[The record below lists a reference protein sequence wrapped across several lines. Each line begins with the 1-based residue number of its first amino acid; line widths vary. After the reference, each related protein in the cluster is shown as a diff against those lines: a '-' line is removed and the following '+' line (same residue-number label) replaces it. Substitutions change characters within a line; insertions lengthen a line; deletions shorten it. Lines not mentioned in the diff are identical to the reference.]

1 MLKKSLNSLTNKLIF
16 TIGLLM
22 TLTGLLSAY
31 LYLKYQEDLMLKN
44 LVNQVEISSEIIR
57 RGLHYGMLSSKRE
70 IIEQTID
77 AVKEAEGVRVIRIFD
92 IEGRIFYSSKRDDL
106 GRLIDKQVEE
116 DCKGCHG
123 GGNSRLNFTEKRS
136 CWRIGRLPSG
146 ERVINFIKPIMNE
159 PACYT
164 AQCHRHRK
172 DQEVLGFI
180 ETSFST
186 SSVDS
191 LIRKNKINT
200 LVYGA
205 SFIVLISVF
214 LCFILWKFVT
224 KPLSLLEEGMKNI
237 ARGNLDHRVDLRTK
251 DEMGLLA
258 ETFNSMAQ
266 ELKES
271 RHKLEEWTKCLEEEV
286 QKKTIEIKK
295 AQEQLMN
302 AEKLASLGRMAAG
315 FAHEL
320 NSPLTGIIT
329 FAHLIMK
336 RLPPEDKENRE
347 DLQVIIDQ
355 AERCSKIIKGLL
367 GFSRKTGYEKTLT
380 DINSLIERTVAMVKN
395 QAKFHNIEFRLN
407 LQKLPQIMVDSHQ
420 MEQVFLNLL
429 INAAD
434 AMNERGMITISSRL
448 VQNLED
454 PSTVTSPLSK
464 EFIELEF
471 TDTGPGIPEEYLSK
485 IFEPFFTT
493 KPPGK
498 GTGLGL
504 SVSYGIIKR
513 HGGTIFVKS
522 SLGKGAS
529 FFIRLPVK
537 SETSD

>member
-1 MLKKSLNSLTNKLIF
+1 MIKRSLASLTNKLIF

-22 TLTGLLSAY
+22 TITGLLSAY
-31 LYLKYQEDLMLKN
+31 LYLKYQEDLMLQN
-44 LVNQVEISSEIIR
+44 LITQVEISSELIK
-57 RGLHYGMLSSKRE
+57 RGLRYGMLTAKRE
-70 IIEQTID
+70 IIDQTID
-77 AVKEAEGVRVIRIFD
+77 AVKGAEGVRFIRIVD
-92 IEGRIFYSSKRDDL
+92 TDGKIFYSSDRKEISHFIESRAIKEYLNLYQQEDYKIKAPEKDL
-106 GRLIDKQVEE
+106 WKIERL
-116 DCKGCHG
+116 
-123 GGNSRLNFTEKRS
+123 R
-136 CWRIGRLPSG
+136 SG

-164 AQCHRHRK
+164 ADCHRHSK
-172 DQEVLGFI
+172 SKPVIGFI

-186 SSVDS
+186 ATVDS
-191 LIRKNKINT
+191 LIKKNRLNT
-200 LVYGA
+200 IIYGV
-205 SFIVLISVF
+205 SFIAAISVV
-214 LCFILWKFVT
+214 LCFILWRFVT
-224 KPLSLLEEGMKNI
+224 RPLGLLEEGMKNI
-237 ARGNLDHRVDLRTK
+237 AKGNLDHRIELKTR

-286 QKKTIEIKK
+286 EKKTIEIKK

-329 FAHLIMK
+329 FAHLMMK
-336 RLPPEDKENRE
+336 RLPEHDRENRE

-355 AERCSKIIKGLL
+355 AERCSRIIKGLL
-367 GFSRKTGYEKTLT
+367 GFSRKAGYEKTLT
-380 DINSLIERTVAMVKN
+380 DINNLIERTVAMVQN
-395 QAKFHNIEFRLN
+395 QARFHNIEFKLN
-407 LQKLPQIMVDSHQ
+407 LDRNLPNIMVDAHQ

-434 AMNERGMITISSRL
+434 AMNERGTITIASRL
-448 VQNLED
+448 IKGEGEPFKKQ
-454 PSTVTSPLSK
+454 
-464 EFIELEF
+464 IELEF

-522 SLGKGAS
+522 SPGKGAS
-529 FFIRLPVK
+529 FFIRLPLREEENEIK
-537 SETSD
+537 

>member
-1 MLKKSLNSLTNKLIF
+1 MIKNSLTSLTNKLIF

-22 TLTGLLSAY
+22 TLGGLLSAY
-31 LYLKYQEDLMLKN
+31 FYLRYQENLMIKN
-44 LVNQVEISSEIIR
+44 LVTQVEIFSELIR
-57 RGLHYGMLSSKRE
+57 GGLRYGMLSSQRE
-70 IIEQTID
+70 VIEQTINS
-77 AVKEAEGVRVIRIFD
+77 VKDAEGVRVIRIFD
-92 IEGRIFYSSKRDDL
+92 TSGRIFYSSSQEEV
-106 GRLIDKQVEE
+106 GRIIDKNMEG
-116 DCKGCHG
+116 DCTICHG
-123 GGNSRLNFTEKRS
+123 KDDFRLKGKERR

-164 AQCHRHRK
+164 ASCHRHSK
-172 DQEVLGFI
+172 TISVIGFI

-186 SSVDS
+186 ASVDS
-191 LIRKNKINT
+191 LIQKNRINT
-200 LVYGA
+200 IIYGV
-205 SFIVLISVF
+205 SFIALISVV
-214 LCFILWKFVT
+214 LCFILWNFVT
-224 KPLSLLEEGMKNI
+224 KPLSLLEEGMRNI
-237 ARGNLDHRVDLRTK
+237 GKGNLDHRINIKTR

-258 ETFNSMAQ
+258 ETFNAMAK
-266 ELKES
+266 ELKDS
-271 RHKLEEWTKCLEEEV
+271 RHKLEQWTKCLEEEV
-286 QKKTIEIKK
+286 EKKTLEIKK

-336 RLPPEDKENRE
+336 RLPETDKENRE
-347 DLQVIIDQ
+347 DLQVIIEQ
-355 AERCSKIIKGLL
+355 AERCSRIIKGLL

-380 DINSLIERTVAMVKN
+380 DINSLIERTVAMVQN
-395 QAKFHNIEFRLN
+395 QARFHNIEFKIN
-407 LQKLPQIMVDSHQ
+407 LERKIPQITVDAHQ

-434 AMNERGMITISSRL
+434 AMNERGTIMISSRL
-448 VQNLED
+448 IKDSED
-454 PSTVTSPLSK
+454 PSK
-464 EFIELEF
+464 EQIELEF

-513 HGGTIFVKS
+513 HGGSIFVKS
-522 SLGKGAS
+522 SPGKGAS

-537 SETSD
+537 EVEG

>member
-1 MLKKSLNSLTNKLIF
+1 MLKKSLTSLTNKLIF

-22 TLTGLLSAY
+22 TLGGLLSAY

-44 LVNQVEISSEIIR
+44 LVTQVEISSELIR
-57 RGLHYGMLSSKRE
+57 RGLHYGMLSSQRE
-70 IIEQTID
+70 VIEQTINS
-77 AVKEAEGVRVIRIFD
+77 VKDAEGVRVIRIFD
-92 IEGRIFYSSKRDDL
+92 TSGRIFYSSSPEEI
-106 GRLIDKQVEE
+106 GRIIDKNIEG
-116 DCKGCHG
+116 DCTICHG
-123 GGNSRLNFTEKRS
+123 KNDFRLKGRERR

-146 ERVINFIKPIMNE
+146 ERVINFIKPIINE

-164 AQCHRHRK
+164 ASCHRHDK
-172 DQEVLGFI
+172 TMSIIGFI

-186 SSVDS
+186 ASVDS
-191 LIRKNKINT
+191 LIQKNRINT
-200 LVYGA
+200 IIYGV
-205 SFIVLISVF
+205 SFIALISVV
-214 LCFILWKFVT
+214 LCFILWNFVT

-237 ARGNLDHRVDLRTK
+237 GKGNLDHRIEIKTR

-258 ETFNSMAQ
+258 ETFNAMAQ
-266 ELKES
+266 ELKDS
-271 RHKLEEWTKCLEEEV
+271 RHKLEQWTKCLEEEV
-286 QKKTIEIKK
+286 EKKTLEIKK

-336 RLPPEDKENRE
+336 RLPETDRENRE
-347 DLQVIIDQ
+347 DLQVVIDQ
-355 AERCSKIIKGLL
+355 AERCSRIIKGLL

-380 DINSLIERTVAMVKN
+380 DINSLIERTVAMVQN
-395 QAKFHNIEFRLN
+395 QARFHNIEFKIN
-407 LQKLPQIMVDSHQ
+407 LEQKLPQITVDAHQ
-420 MEQVFLNLL
+420 IEQVFLNLL

-434 AMNERGMITISSRL
+434 AMNERGTITISSRL
-448 VQNLED
+448 IKDSED
-454 PSTVTSPLSK
+454 PSK
-464 EFIELEF
+464 EQIELEF

-504 SVSYGIIKR
+504 SVSYGIVKR
-513 HGGTIFVKS
+513 HGGSIFVKS
-522 SLGKGAS
+522 SPGKGAS

-537 SETSD
+537 EVEG

>member
-1 MLKKSLNSLTNKLIF
+1 MIKKSLTSLTNKLIF

-22 TLTGLLSAY
+22 TTGGLLSAY
-31 LYLKYQEDLMLKN
+31 LYLKYQENLMLKN
-44 LVNQVEISSEIIR
+44 LVTQVEISSELIR
-57 RGLHYGMLSSKRE
+57 RGLHYGMISSKRE

-77 AVKEAEGVRVIRIFD
+77 AVKEAEGVRIIRIFD
-92 IEGRIFYSSKRDDL
+92 TEGKIFYSSSREEV
-106 GRLIDKQVEE
+106 GRFLDKQTEG
-116 DCKGCHG
+116 DCAACHG
-123 GGNSRLNFTEKRS
+123 KEDFRLKQTEQRR
-136 CWRIGRLPSG
+136 CWRLGRLPSG

-164 AQCHRHRK
+164 ASCHRHKRS
-172 DQEVLGFI
+172 QAVIGFI

-186 SSVDS
+186 ESVDS
-191 LIRKNKINT
+191 LIRKNRINT
-200 LVYGA
+200 IIYGA
-205 SFIVLISVF
+205 SFIVIISVF
-214 LCFILWKFVT
+214 LCFILWRFVT
-224 KPLSLLEEGMKNI
+224 RPLKLLEDGMRNI
-237 ARGNLDHRVDLRTK
+237 ARGNLDHRIEIKSK

-271 RHKLEEWTKCLEEEV
+271 RHKLEQWTKCLEEEV
-286 QKKTIEIKK
+286 EKKTIEIKK

-329 FAHLIMK
+329 FSHLIMK
-336 RLPPEDKENRE
+336 RLPETDKENRE

-367 GFSRKTGYEKTLT
+367 GFSRRTGYEITLT
-380 DINSLIERTVAMVKN
+380 DINNLIERTVSMVKN

-407 LQKLPQIMVDSHQ
+407 LERSLPQIKVDAHQ
-420 MEQVFLNLL
+420 IEQVFLNLL

-434 AMNERGMITISSRL
+434 AMNESGTITIASRL
-448 VQNLED
+448 LKDAED
-454 PSTVTSPLSK
+454 PSR

-522 SLGKGAS
+522 SPNKGAS
-529 FFIRLPVK
+529 FFIRLPAK
-537 SETSD
+537 SVEESRV

>member
-1 MLKKSLNSLTNKLIF
+1 
-16 TIGLLM
+16 
-22 TLTGLLSAY
+22 
-31 LYLKYQEDLMLKN
+31 D
-44 LVNQVEISSEIIR
+44 ISSELIK
-57 RGLHYGMLSSKRE
+57 RGLHYGMLTARRE

-77 AVKEAEGVRVIRIFD
+77 ALMTAEGVKAVRIFD
-92 IEGRIFYSSKRDDL
+92 TEGRIFYSSNREDVGKLVDKQTDVTKSLSL
-106 GRLIDKQVEE
+106 GRLS
-116 DCKGCHG
+116 
-123 GGNSRLNFTEKRS
+123 NR
-136 CWRIGRLPSG
+136 
-146 ERVINFIKPIMNE
+146 ERAINFIKPIPNE

-164 AQCHRHRK
+164 APCHRHSSS
-172 DQEVLGFI
+172 QSILGFI

-186 SSVDS
+186 ASVDS
-191 LIRKNKINT
+191 LIRKNRINT
-200 LVYGA
+200 IIYGA
-205 SFIVLISVF
+205 SFIALISVV
-214 LCFILWKFVT
+214 LCFILWKFVS
-224 KPLSLLEEGMKNI
+224 KPLGLLEEGMKNI
-237 ARGNLDHRVDLRTK
+237 AKGNLDHRIDIKTK

-258 ETFNSMAQ
+258 QTFNSMAQ

-271 RHKLEEWTKCLEEEV
+271 RQKLEQWTKCLEEEV
-286 QKKTIEIKK
+286 EKKTLEIKK
-295 AQEQLMN
+295 AQEQLIN

-336 RLPPEDKENRE
+336 KIPEHDKELRE
-347 DLQVIIDQ
+347 EVQVIIDQ

-367 GFSRKTGYEKTLT
+367 GFARKTGYEKTLT
-380 DINSLIERTVAMVKN
+380 DINSLIERTVMMVKN
-395 QAKFHNIEFRLN
+395 QAKFHNIEFKLDLDRN
-407 LQKLPQIMVDSHQ
+407 LPSITVDAHQI
-420 MEQVFLNLL
+420 EQVFLNLL

-434 AMNERGMITISSRL
+434 AMNERGTITIASRIIRGE
-448 VQNLED
+448 VE
-454 PSTVTSPLSK
+454 PLR
-464 EFIELEF
+464 EQIELEF

-522 SLGKGAS
+522 VPGKGAS

-537 SETSD
+537 ESENEIKSDS

>member
-1 MLKKSLNSLTNKLIF
+1 MIKRSLTSLTNKLIF

-22 TLTGLLSAY
+22 TIAGLLSAY
-31 LYLKYQEDLMLKN
+31 LYLKYQEDLMLRN
-44 LVNQVEISSEIIR
+44 LITQVEFSSELIR
-57 RGLHYGMLSSKRE
+57 KGLHYGMLSSRRD
-70 IIEQTID
+70 IIEHTID
-77 AVKEAEGVRVIRIFD
+77 AVAEAEGVRVIRIFD
-92 IEGRIFYSSKRDDL
+92 TEGRIFFSSNPKDLEKFIDRGSEVDLDACVEKKDLELKQRD
-106 GRLIDKQVEE
+106 
-116 DCKGCHG
+116 
-123 GGNSRLNFTEKRS
+123 KRS
-136 CWRIGRLPSG
+136 CWSLERLPSG
-146 ERVINFIKPIMNE
+146 ERVINFIKPILNE

-164 AQCHRHRK
+164 APCHRHSK
-172 DQEVLGFI
+172 SKAVIGFI
-180 ETSFST
+180 ETSLST
-186 SSVDS
+186 ASVDS
-191 LIRKNKINT
+191 LIKKNRINT
-200 LVYGA
+200 IIYGA
-205 SFIVLISVF
+205 SFIALISVV
-214 LCFILWKFVT
+214 LCFILWRFVT
-224 KPLSLLEEGMKNI
+224 RPLGLLEEGMKNI
-237 ARGNLDHRVDLRTK
+237 AKGNLDHRIDIKTR

-266 ELKES
+266 ELKDS

-286 QKKTIEIKK
+286 GKKTLEIKK

-336 RLPPEDKENRE
+336 RLPEHDRENRE

-367 GFSRKTGYEKTLT
+367 GFSRRTGFEKTLT

-395 QAKFHNIEFRLN
+395 QARFHNIEF
-407 LQKLPQIMVDSHQ
+407 KLLLDRTLPSITADANQ

-434 AMNERGMITISSRL
+434 AMNERGSITIASRL
-448 VQNLED
+448 IKEGE
-454 PSTVTSPLSK
+454 PLT
-464 EFIELEF
+464 EHIELEF
-471 TDTGPGIPEEYLSK
+471 TDTGPGIPEEYLSR

-493 KPPGK
+493 KPLGK

-522 SLGKGAS
+522 SPGRGAS
-529 FFIRLPVK
+529 FFIRLPVREEQNEIK
-537 SETSD
+537 

>member
-1 MLKKSLNSLTNKLIF
+1 MLKKPWTSLTNKLIF

-22 TLTGLLSAY
+22 TIGGLLSAY

-44 LVNQVEISSEIIR
+44 LVTQVDISSELIR

-70 IIEQTID
+70 VIEQTID
-77 AVKEAEGVRVIRIFD
+77 AVKEVEGVRVIRIFD
-92 IEGRIFYSSKRDDL
+92 TDGKVFYSSRREDI
-106 GRLIDKQVEE
+106 GRFIDKQTEG
-116 DCKGCHG
+116 DCAACHG
-123 GGNSRLNFTEKRS
+123 KGEFKLTRNDRKS

-164 AQCHRHRK
+164 AECHRHSK
-172 DQEVLGFI
+172 NQSVLGFI
-180 ETSFST
+180 ETSFSAT
-186 SSVDS
+186 SVDS
-191 LIRKNKINT
+191 LIKRNRVNT
-200 LVYGA
+200 IIYGA
-205 SFIVLISVF
+205 SFIALISVF
-214 LCFILWKFVT
+214 LCFILWRFVT

-237 ARGNLDHRVDLRTK
+237 AKGNLEHRIEIRSR

-258 ETFNSMAQ
+258 ETFNAMAQ

-271 RHKLEEWTKCLEEEV
+271 RHKLEQWTKCLEEEV
-286 QKKTIEIKK
+286 EKKTIEIKK

-336 RLPPEDKENRE
+336 RLPETDKDNRE

-367 GFSRKTGYEKTLT
+367 GFSRRTGYEVTLT
-380 DINSLIERTVAMVKN
+380 DINSLIERTVSMVKN
-395 QAKFHNIEFRLN
+395 QARFHNIEFRLN
-407 LQKLPQIMVDSHQ
+407 LDRSLPQIKVDSHQ
-420 MEQVFLNLL
+420 IEQVFLNLL

-434 AMNERGMITISSRL
+434 AMNERGTITIASRL
-448 VQNLED
+448 LKDPED
-454 PSTVTSPLSK
+454 PSR

-522 SLGKGAS
+522 SPGKGAS

-537 SETSD
+537 GSEEIKG

>member
-1 MLKKSLNSLTNKLIF
+1 MIKKSLASLTNKLIF

-22 TLTGLLSAY
+22 TIGGLLSAY

-44 LVNQVEISSEIIR
+44 LVTQVEISSELIR
-57 RGLHYGMLSSKRE
+57 RGLHYGMLSSQRE
-70 IIEQTID
+70 VIEQTINS
-77 AVKEAEGVRVIRIFD
+77 VKDAEGVRVIRIFD
-92 IEGRIFYSSKRDDL
+92 TSGRIFYSSQPGEIGRVIDKNVEGDCTLCHGKEDFRLKGKERRCWRL
-106 GRLIDKQVEE
+106 GRLP
-116 DCKGCHG
+116 
-123 GGNSRLNFTEKRS
+123 T
-136 CWRIGRLPSG
+136 G

-159 PACYT
+159 RVCYT
-164 AQCHRHRK
+164 SSCHRHK
-172 DQEVLGFI
+172 PSENILGFI

-186 SSVDS
+186 ASVDS

-200 LVYGA
+200 MIYGA
-205 SFIVLISVF
+205 SFIALISVV
-214 LCFILWKFVT
+214 LCFILWNFVT
-224 KPLSLLEEGMKNI
+224 KPLKLLEEGMKNI
-237 ARGNLDHRVDLRTK
+237 AMGNLDHRIELKTR

-271 RHKLEEWTKCLEEEV
+271 RHKLEQWTKCLEEEV
-286 QKKTIEIKK
+286 EKKTLEIKK

-367 GFSRKTGYEKTLT
+367 GFSRRTGYEKTLT

-395 QAKFHNIEFRLN
+395 QAKFHNIEFILN
-407 LQKLPQIMVDSHQ
+407 LDRGLPQITVDSHQ

-434 AMNERGMITISSRL
+434 AMNEKGTITISSRL
-448 VQNLED
+448 IKNIED
-454 PSTVTSPLSK
+454 PSM
-464 EFIELEF
+464 EQIELEF

-513 HGGTIFVKS
+513 HNGTIFVKS
-522 SLGKGAS
+522 TPGKGAS

-537 SETSD
+537 DRVSS